1 MPIVLAGSVFAAPG
15 SPLLDGV
22 EAGIDPSPQVI
33 AGLATGVDP
42 GPLPA
47 SP

>member
-1 MPIVLAGSVFAAPG
+1 VPIVLAGSVFAAPG
-15 SPLLDGV
+15 SPLLDGL
-22 EAGIDPSPQVI
+22 EAGVDPSPQVI